1 MSQSRQW
8 KMTRIFWVLGPPW
21 IFLPSLGF
29 LECVFW
35 QRTASP
41 GIHHETENT
50 GPYTTPPISRLQLQD
65 APIYICLP
73 WEKLL
78 FGLEDGKN
86 WCFHVPLSVRAC
98 PSVSQ
103 GMQKEQLVVLQEE
116 SAWSGRQEVQGGPG
130 SLRSRRWQ
138 RGLEEGIFAVPVQ
151 ADYLPLWILPCLGAE
166 ELFREGWG
174 ACGDSL
180 RFSVSKYLVS
190 KNHCPLSGDLS
201 PFQKKGLLGPLGGLL
216 ASDIKLAICSHLE
229 TVFGIAE

>member
-1 MSQSRQW
+1 MNFFALSWFPWMCFLAKNCLARHPSWNW
-8 KMTRIFWVLGPPW
+8 KHWTVHNLTNFAVAVVRCSDLYLFAVGKVTVWVGGWQEL
-21 IFLPSLGF
+21 
-29 LECVFW
+29 VF
-35 QRTASP
+35 S
-41 GIHHETENT
+41 
-50 GPYTTPPISRLQLQD
+50 
-65 APIYICLP
+65 
-73 WEKLL
+73 
-78 FGLEDGKN
+78 
-86 WCFHVPLSVRAC
+86 C

-116 SAWSGRQEVQGGPG
+116 SSWSGRQEVQGGPG

-174 ACGDSL
+174 GCGDSP